1 MSLELSNAKL
11 MASAFSKSVLNDL
24 SKRGKSKK
32 FDLIVN
38 SLKDLDVNGKTYAE
52 IYDYFYEKMI
62 KNYRNE
68 YIYKNAIANKIVL
81 GRHKYKKVSYFTEQF
96 IWGAIADV
104 VVANGT
110 TTAYEIKTEYD
121 SFIRLDNQVN
131 IYSKVFDHVNIVIPE
146 SKINALLK
154 VVPENIGII
163 VLSDKFTLQNFRNSE
178 SNMDNLSKEMM
189 ITLLHAQDKKNILF
203 EYFGVELDYNI
214 LETYRKEKAY
224 LLSLSKFVLHNE
236 ILKSM
241 HKRQYDEQRKDLVL
255 KSPESLRSILIS
267 ANYSKPMMSSVFNTL
282 QQVHY

>member
-1 MSLELSNAKL
+1 